1 MNPPAHPAT
10 CPCARQRKA
19 DGFRPSRHRAYIPPM
34 TASASGGSS
43 WRQQHSQERVL
54 QEMRRFPHGK
64 IHLCIQL
71 PVRLPRQS
79 LPLRQRIRNWAG
91 NFTADAA
98 GLHAFLCRETEHQ
111 QQQGQRN
118 QPEDSTIKV
127 YFPVQVCFPFLRR
140 KLRHDCFI
148 SRSTPSIPAGLHGFH
163 EKRAARCRQS
173 FCWIISRARSTP
185 PRVLYR

>member
-1 MNPPAHPAT
+1 MLIAFSPCAAESARARTSPAAAPPARPMNPAAHPAT
-10 CPCARQRKA
+10 CPYARQ
-19 DGFRPSRHRAYIPPM
+19 
-34 TASASGGSS
+34 
-43 WRQQHSQERVL
+43 RQQHSQERIL

-98 GLHAFLCRETEHQ
+98 GLHAFLCRETEHH

-127 YFPVQVCFPFLRR
+127 YFPVQGCFPFLRR
-140 KLRHDCFI
+140 KLRHNCFI
-148 SRSTPSIPAGLHGFH
+148 SRSTPSIPAVLHGFH

-185 PRVLYR
+185 PRVLCR